1 MNEYGTLSQLRTFLS
16 LASADTGDDD
26 ELRQFLIRAS
36 RRIDQ
41 FCKRKFYP
49 IRKGGNNTLKFDL
62 PRDQRKLTFPEW
74 DVVDVKGLSAL
85 NGASEIDSGAYWL
98 KSGDRWNITPY
109 DRVELDISIGSL
121 INFSGTPQR
130 AVHLD
135 AVVAYNEDYG
145 NAWVDSGASL
155 TDLLSISVTLAS
167 TNASGAFNTIGLSPR
182 FQQGQIWRL
191 GSGASEE
198 YVYAKDTAAGAD
210 DEEGKAIITL
220 IRGIN
225 GSSAVEHAAS
235 TTIYVWQTEQE
246 IEDSTIELAAFMYQ
260 KASSP
265 FTNRISM
272 LQLGIVEMPD
282 AWPEQT
288 RERIKRYKKQ
298 IISSF

>member
-16 LASADTGDDD
+16 LGSADTGDDD
-26 ELRQFLIRAS
+26 ELRKFLIRAS
-36 RRIDQ
+36 VRIDR

-49 IRKGGNNTLKFDL
+49 IRKGGTNTLKFDL
-62 PRDQRKLTFPEW
+62 PKDQRQLVFPEI
-74 DVVDVKGLSAL
+74 DVVDVKGLSSL
-85 NGASEIDSGAYWL
+85 NGASEIDSDAYWL
-98 KSGDRWNITPY
+98 KTGDRWNITPY
-109 DRVELDISIGSL
+109 DRIVLDISVGSL

-135 AVVAYNEDYG
+135 AVVTYNEDYG

-155 TDLLSISVTLAS
+155 TDALGESVTLAS
-167 TNASGAFNTIGLSPR
+167 TSASGEFNSIGLSPR
-182 FQQGQIWRL
+182 FSQGQIWRL
-191 GSGASEE
+191 GSGGSEE
-198 YVYAKDTAAGAD
+198 YVYVKDTMAGAD
-210 DEEGKAIITL
+210 VEEGKAIIRL

-225 GSSAVEHAAS
+225 GSSATAQAAS
-235 TTIYVWQTEQE
+235 TTIYVWQPEQE

-265 FTNRISM
+265 FTNKISV